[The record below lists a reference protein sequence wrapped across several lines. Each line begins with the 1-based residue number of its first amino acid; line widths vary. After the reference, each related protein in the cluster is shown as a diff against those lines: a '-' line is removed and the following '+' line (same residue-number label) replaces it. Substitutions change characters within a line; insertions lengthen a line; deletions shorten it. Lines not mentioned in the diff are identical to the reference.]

1 LYDRADLTSQPR
13 GLGSLVTRV
22 IAIACGIASAI
33 LAVYCVML
41 GYAAVTFEHDS
52 LPGPAV
58 LSMVAI
64 GVGLGAL
71 LCGGVSHLLW
81 RASRR

>member
-1 LYDRADLTSQPR
+1 
-13 GLGSLVTRV
+13 
-22 IAIACGIASAI
+22 
-33 LAVYCVML
+33 ML